1 LYARN
6 KQLFNYF
13 AQIAYK
19 VVGNLPHISKSY
31 RKMGSVFTNEEIKA
45 FRNETSGCK
54 NVIHLNNAGAGL
66 MPDIVTKAQI
76 DHIKLESQIG
86 GYEAAALRKNEVQN
100 FYTQCA
106 KLFNCKPTNIAF
118 TASATDS
125 YTRALSSIPFKEGD
139 IILTDNDDYVSNQI
153 QFLSL
158 QKRLGVKILRIKNAI
173 IGGVD
178 LNDFEEKL
186 KKYQPKLLAITHI
199 PTNSGLVQPIN
210 DIAKIYE
217 NYIKQNAG
225 KTWYILDAC
234 QSAGQMKL
242 NVAELACDF
251 LTVTCRKFLR
261 GPRGTGA
268 LYISDKALEAGLE
281 PMFIDMRGA
290 EWKQKD
296 EYWQQPTAMRFE
308 DWEFAYSAVLGT
320 AAAIEY
326 CLKVGEDKIWQQV
339 KFLSASLRN
348 QLTQINKVSVLDK
361 GPDLGALVTF
371 HIEGGDPKYIV
382 SELLKR
388 KINVSASYRAFGII
402 DFDEKGVEWAIRA
415 SPHYYNTTDE
425 LENFGTECSGNL
437 LKIFRN
443 KLLHFVMPAALNIWY

>member
-1 LYARN
+1 MN
-6 KQLFNYF
+6 SIFSNHE
-13 AQIAYK
+13 I
-19 VVGNLPHISKSY
+19 
-31 RKMGSVFTNEEIKA
+31 FT
-45 FRNETSGCK
+45 FRNETDGCK

-66 MPDIVTKAQI
+66 MPNIVTQAQLE
-76 DHIKLESQIG
+76 HIKLESQIG
-86 GYEAAALRKNEVQN
+86 GYEASALMAKEVQN

-125 YTRALSSIPFKEGD
+125 YTRALSSIPFNEGD
-139 IILTDNDDYVSNQI
+139 IILTDNDDFVSNQI

-158 QKRLGVKILRIKNAI
+158 QKRLGVKIVRIKNAI

-178 LNDFEEKL
+178 LNDLEEKL
-186 KKYQPKLLAITHI
+186 KKYQPTLLAITHI
-199 PTNSGLVQPIN
+199 PTNSGLVQPVN

-217 NYIKQNAG
+217 DYIQKNAG
-225 KTWYILDAC
+225 KTWYILDGC

-242 NVAELACDF
+242 NVAELKCDF
-251 LTVTCRKFLR
+251 LSITCRKFLR

-268 LYISDKALEAGLE
+268 LYISDKALQAGLE

-296 EYWQQPTAMRFE
+296 EYRQQPTAMRFE
-308 DWEFAYSAVLGT
+308 DWEFAYSTVLGT

-348 QLTQINKVSVLDK
+348 QLAQINKVRVLDK
-361 GPDLGALVTF
+361 GPELGGLVTF
-371 HIEGGDPKYIV
+371 HIVGSDPKYIV

-388 KINVSASYRAFGII
+388 KINVVASYRAFGII

-425 LENFGTECSGNL
+425 LG
-437 LKIFRN
+437 IFIQSVREI
-443 KLLHFVMPAALNIWY
+443 F